1 MDNGYVDISSFS
13 RGSQCILGSLG
24 ANKVASVLQI
34 YNAID
39 DHVFLV
45 FARSF
50 LQNLINIYK
59 ECLLFRR
66 ADVRYMSV
74 GIEIVFTELWPSLLM
89 ENRPCL
95 SSFRAMYN
103 EMIAAYPKVFEA
115 YQFSSKTIKEHL
127 KKSSKDGT
135 WEETIDSF
143 SCATVLQRTRTIYSA
158 TSQKSITIKSF
169 EPRFPT

>member
-1 MDNGYVDISSFS
+1 MHFGIARGQTKLLLYQLLYYNVIDI
-13 RGSQCILGSLG
+13 
-24 ANKVASVLQI
+24 
-34 YNAID
+34 
-39 DHVFLV
+39 HVFLV

-66 ADVRYMSV
+66 VDVRYMSV

-89 ENRPCL
+89 ENRPYL
-95 SSFRAMYN
+95 SSFRAMCN

-127 KKSSKDGT
+127 KKSSRDGT
-135 WEETIDSF
+135 WAETIDSF
-143 SCATVLQRTRTIYSA
+143 SCATVLSVREPFTQPRAR
-158 TSQKSITIKSF
+158 SQ
-169 EPRFPT
+169 

>member
-1 MDNGYVDISSFS
+1 MHFGIARGQTKLLLYNNVIDIHIF
-13 RGSQCILGSLG
+13 
-24 ANKVASVLQI
+24 
-34 YNAID
+34 
-39 DHVFLV
+39 HV

-66 ADVRYMSV
+66 VDVRYMSV

-89 ENRPCL
+89 ENRQYHAYPV
-95 SSFRAMYN
+95 FRAMCN

-127 KKSSKDGT
+127 KKSSNKY
-135 WEETIDSF
+135 
-143 SCATVLQRTRTIYSA
+143 QRKLRSNT
-158 TSQKSITIKSF
+158 
-169 EPRFPT
+169 